1 MTPNYGG
8 QPSPEKAKRGS
19 RTCWFF
25 GWRASRSSGVSR
37 AKAGPDKGKKVIAG
51 DFQPFKILANYN
63 EDMLADKWRIP

>member
-8 QPSPEKAKRGS
+8 QPLPE
-19 RTCWFF
+19 
-25 GWRASRSSGVSR
+25 
-37 AKAGPDKGKKVIAG
+37 KGKKVIAG